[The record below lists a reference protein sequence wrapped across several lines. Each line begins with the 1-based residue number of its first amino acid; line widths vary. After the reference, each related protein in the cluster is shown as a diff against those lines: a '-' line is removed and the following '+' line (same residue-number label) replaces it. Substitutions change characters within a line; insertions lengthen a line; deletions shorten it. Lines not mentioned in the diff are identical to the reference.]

1 MTESTLLTNNFC
13 VYAHVNQ
20 INGKIYIGQTC
31 QNPENRWRMGEGYKG
46 STYFYHAIQ
55 KYGWSQFKHIV
66 LIENLSYQQSNLTEE
81 YLIKKYNTTNPNFG
95 YNLTEGGKNAPKT
108 EEHKKKLSESNIGK
122 HPHEGE
128 LNPMYGKHMSEE
140 AKQKSRLRQKGV
152 LKVKCIET
160 GEIFDSCHL
169 AAA

>member
-66 LIENLSYQQSNLTEE
+66 LIENLSYQQSNLTE
-81 YLIKKYNTTNPNFG
+81 
-95 YNLTEGGKNAPKT
+95 GGKNAPKT